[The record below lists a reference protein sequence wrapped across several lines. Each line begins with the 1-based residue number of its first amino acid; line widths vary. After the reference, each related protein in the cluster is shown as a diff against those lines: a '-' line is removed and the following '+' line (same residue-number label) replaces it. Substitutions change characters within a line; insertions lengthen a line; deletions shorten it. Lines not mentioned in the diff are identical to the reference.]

1 MNRLLDPLRMPVVG
15 AILLLLVLVYASPA
29 SGQTQLPLDGS
40 GRSAP
45 LQSLS
50 SQALFGAAGRQSAA
64 VPFASQIIVAENAL
78 GAHSVASVDFDRDGR
93 PDILSASRGD
103 GRITWHRNEGGLRF
117 QSIPLVNAGGAYMAI
132 PADLNRDGFIDVVG
146 VAVGTLAPSSVVIA
160 GTDAPTSGDGSVF
173 WLRNNLGAN
182 NGQFTRFDIDSGLA
196 YPVSVHAADIDGDGD
211 FDVLA
216 TTRDGHQVL
225 IYENSGT
232 GDAPSFIRRVL
243 DDALSGAV
251 FVNTGDIDGDG
262 KLDILAAGEN
272 NNQIVW
278 YRNLGGRPAAFERRF
293 IRNGPV
299 PDPRLDYAK
308 TIAVGDIDGDGDLDI
323 VFGSENENLVGWY
336 ENQGQGMAF
345 IEHVLTTAADHVK
358 LVKVV
363 DIDRDGDLD
372 ILAVSSDDNTV
383 AIFENNGGRPLQFT
397 RKVLTDKALGARGV
411 NAADFDRDGDI
422 DIIVASRLDN
432 RIVLH
437 VNASIHRS
445 ALLEGEQVV
454 NTYRQTRSVA
464 AADIDGDGRLDIL
477 STAGEIV
484 AWHRNLGGSPPS
496 FESIVIDTGFTS
508 GRWVTS
514 GDIDGDGD
522 MDIVAADRG
531 TNRIVWYE
539 NQLRQTG
546 RVDFV
551 ARMVTDTA
559 MRVRDVNVADIDGD
573 GDLDL
578 YSASDG
584 DDTIAWYEN
593 IDGSGRVWVKHIVSR
608 NVRYPRSTYAADLD
622 SDGRLDLM
630 SASARDNRVTIF
642 RQLRPKQFTEETV
655 YADAIGVR
663 FIHAADIDGD
673 GSIDLIASSELDHT
687 IAWFANRLRSGGRF
701 DRYVVSNTA
710 HGVHAAIAADMDGDG
725 DMDIVAAV
733 EYDNRITWYENL
745 GGIIPSWKEHVISPF
760 AQVAHGVFVADLDGD
775 GDLDVLSASRED
787 GKVAW
792 HENLGGQFRLSQKP
806 VNATSGAQHLLLEV
820 VLAHRGRTDDPAL
833 RFNSLTLRCEDE
845 TGRRL
850 TSEEIAGRFS
860 ALFIYQDNGD
870 GRFDPSSDPL
880 MKRETLFLLQD
891 GKMFIKLPEHPP
903 GVLLP
908 PQAETRYFVAAEQQ
922 TARCDNG
929 DITVLIEVNNQT
941 VLDALTGVPLLGEL
955 MRSLNAPGDSVPSRR
970 LPLVINEIM
979 ADNRTFMEDPDEP
992 MEYPD
997 WFEIY
1002 NPSGFVI
1009 DMSRMYLT
1017 DDPAN
1022 LRKHRIADGVVIGP
1036 YSYLLFIAD
1045 GEPEQG
1051 PLHVSFSLSKD
1062 GETLVLYDTDERSN
1076 QVIDQVRFG
1085 PMPPDVSWGRSPFRA
1100 DEWMFFA
1107 VPTPNQFN
1115 RTSVP
1120 SDFVYL
1126 PTIANGAICN

>member
-1 MNRLLDPLRMPVVG
+1 MNRLLDPLRALVAG
-15 AILLLLVLVYASPA
+15 AILLLLALAYASPA
-29 SGQTQLPLDGS
+29 SGQSPFPLDGS
-40 GRSAP
+40 GRSAL
-45 LQSLS
+45 LQSS
-50 SQALFGAAGRQSAA
+50 SSESLFEAAGQQSAA
-64 VPFASQIIVAENAL
+64 VPFASQVIVAENVL
-78 GAHSVASVDFDRDGR
+78 GAHSVASVDLDRDGR
-93 PDILSASRGD
+93 LDILSASRGD

-132 PADLNRDGFIDVVG
+132 PVDLNRDGFIDVVG
-146 VAVGTLAPSSVVIA
+146 VAVGTVAPSAVVTPDA
-160 GTDAPTSGDGSVF
+160 DAPASGDGTVF

-182 NGQFTRFDIDSGLA
+182 NGQFTRFDIDFGLA

-211 FDVLA
+211 PDVLV

-225 IYENSGT
+225 LYENSGT
-232 GDAPSFIRRVL
+232 GDAPSFTRRVL

-251 FVNTGDIDGDG
+251 FVTTGDIDGDG

-323 VFGSENENLVGWY
+323 VFGSEDENLVGWY
-336 ENQGQGMAF
+336 ENQGRGAAF
-345 IEHVLTTAADHVK
+345 VEHVLTTAANHVK

-383 AIFENNGGRPLQFT
+383 AIFENNGGRPPQFT
-397 RKVLTDKALGARGV
+397 RKVLTDKAPGARGV
-411 NAADFDRDGDI
+411 HAADFDRDGDI
-422 DIIVASRLDN
+422 DIVVASRLDN

-437 VNASIHRS
+437 VNTSIHRS

-477 STAGEIV
+477 STANEIV

-496 FESIVIDTGFTS
+496 FESIVIDTSFTG

-551 ARMVTDTA
+551 ARIVTDTA

-584 DDTIAWYEN
+584 DNTVAWYEN
-593 IDGSGRVWVKHIVSR
+593 VDGSGRAWVKHIVSQS
-608 NVRYPRSTYAADLD
+608 VRYPRSTYAADLD
-622 SDGRLDLM
+622 GDGRLDLM

-655 YADAIGVR
+655 YADARGVQ

-710 HGVHAAIAADMDGDG
+710 YGVHAAIAADMDGDG

-745 GGIIPSWKEHVISPF
+745 GGVIPSWKEHVISPF

-792 HENLGGQFRLSQKP
+792 HENLGGQFRLSQRP
-806 VNATSGAQHLLLEV
+806 VNATFGDQRLLLDV
-820 VLAHRGRTDDPAL
+820 ALAHRGRAGDPAL
-833 RFNSLTLRCEDE
+833 RFNSLTLRFEDE

-850 TSEEIAGRFS
+850 TSDEVAGRFS

-870 GRFDPSSDPL
+870 GRFDPSIDSL
-880 MKRETLFLLQD
+880 VKRETLFLLYD
-891 GKMFIKLPEHPP
+891 GEMLINLPNL
-903 GVLLP
+903 LLP
-908 PQAETRYFVAAEQQ
+908 PQGEGRYFIAAEQQ
-922 TARCDNG
+922 RAQCGNDA
-929 DITVLIEVNNQT
+929 ITVSIVVNSQT
-941 VLDALTGVPLLGEL
+941 ALDALTGVPLLGEL
-955 MRSLNAPGDSVPSRR
+955 MRSLADLSDSVPNRR

-1002 NPSGFVI
+1002 NPSGFAI
-1009 DMSRMYLT
+1009 DMSGMYLT

-1051 PLHVSFSLSKD
+1051 PLHVSFSLSRD
-1062 GETLVLYDTDERSN
+1062 GETLVLYDTDERGN

-1085 PMPPDVSWGRSPFRA
+1085 PMPPDVSWGRSPFNA
-1100 DEWMFFA
+1100 NEWIFFTT
-1107 VPTPNQFN
+1107 PTPKKFN
-1115 RTSVP
+1115 ITFTP
-1120 SDFVYL
+1120 SAFVYL
-1126 PTIANGAICN
+1126 PAISNGAICN